1 MEELNIITRTYKNG
15 NYVCDI
21 VIENTGDGHINTDV
35 WLGKEHGA
43 VKMYMFNLQ
52 DKTLDDVIK
61 IVNEAIVKDDTYTSA
76 IDEMDIYER

>member
-21 VIENTGDGHINTDV
+21 VIENKGDGHINTDV
-35 WLGKEHGA
+35 WLSKEGGA